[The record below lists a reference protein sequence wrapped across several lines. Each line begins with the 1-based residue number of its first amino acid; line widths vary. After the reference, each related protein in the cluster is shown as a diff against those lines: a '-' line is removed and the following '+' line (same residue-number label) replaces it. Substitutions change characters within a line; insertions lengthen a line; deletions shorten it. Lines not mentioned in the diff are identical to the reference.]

1 MATSRTP
8 SASLIVSFTCQF
20 VSLAELLTLSLLLT
34 LYCVGQDDNCVRRL
48 QRRGTREVRR
58 SKTLAP
64 RRRRV
69 RQSRGRFQD
78 GAPRRVRL
86 DERYAS
92 LSLSLSCLVS
102 SRPDLMQ
109 IASAAA
115 YQVGLSFLTNH
126 MRRAVAACT
135 SPEVFF
141 GRTMMGE
148 HTAAPPSS
156 IANDPLGL
164 AMESLT
170 LSPSISGLRSATP
183 PPSYSLP

>member
-1 MATSRTP
+1 MIWDRMTTA
-8 SASLIVSFTCQF
+8 F
-20 VSLAELLTLSLLLT
+20 VDFNGVVPEKFDA
-34 LYCVGQDDNCVRRL
+34 
-48 QRRGTREVRR
+48 
-58 SKTLAP
+58 
-64 RRRRV
+64 
-69 RQSRGRFQD
+69 
-78 GAPRRVRL
+78 VRL
-86 DERYAS
+86 SHLVDAEYGNQGIDFKMVPREGFGWMNGTFPFPSFS
-92 LSLSLSCLVS
+92 LSFSSLPALRPSSSSSSLVFVLVPVPRPSHSCD
-102 SRPDLMQ
+102 RFRT
-109 IASAAA
+109 AAA

-156 IANDPLGL
+156 FANDPLGL

-170 LSPSISGLRSATP
+170 LSPSLSGRGTATP